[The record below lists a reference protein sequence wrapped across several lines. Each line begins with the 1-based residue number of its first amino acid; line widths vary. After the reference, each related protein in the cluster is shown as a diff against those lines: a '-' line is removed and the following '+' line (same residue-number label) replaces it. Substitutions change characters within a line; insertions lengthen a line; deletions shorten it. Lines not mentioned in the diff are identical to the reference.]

1 MRQYTFKEK
10 RHHFDDLLAEQHLES
25 DIALL
30 NKLQPNA
37 SASFGHLSG
46 IKLAKEVLYLLL
58 DYATR
63 EDIIDNRRSAGK
75 DTTGL
80 IVMVKDLI
88 LSILGKS
95 KTEALAIKE
104 QVEGLIV
111 ELPEEDVDTLLDSLE
126 SVMATIKD
134 DSNGEGKGD
143 GEGDPED
150 GQGNEGTG
158 SDKDAETTGTEG
170 EDSNVNPEVPEQAPN
185 ADDAVNGEGNAAPE
199 SAVDST
205 TEKTKEAKPSGKGS
219 KGGNEQKKSTSKK
232 TSTQK

>member
-75 DTTGL
+75 DRTVL
-80 IVMVKDLI
+80 IVTVKDLI
-88 LSILGKS
+88 LSILGKT
-95 KTEALAIKE
+95 KEEALAIKE

-111 ELPEEDVDTLLDSLE
+111 ELPEEDVDTLLESLE

-134 DSNGEGKGD
+134 DSDGD
-143 GEGDPED
+143 GEGDNED
-150 GQGNEGTG
+150 DTEDAEGNEGKG
-158 SDKDAETTGTEG
+158 SDEDTETNAAEG
-170 EDSNVNPEVPEQAPN
+170 EGSDANPEVPEPTPN

-199 SAVDST
+199 SSTEST
-205 TEKTKEAKPSGKGS
+205 TDKGKETKPSGKGS

>member
-75 DTTGL
+75 DRTVL
-80 IVMVKDLI
+80 IVTVKDLI
-88 LSILGKS
+88 LSILGKT
-95 KTEALAIKE
+95 KEEALAIKE

-134 DSNGEGKGD
+134 DSDGD
-143 GEGDPED
+143 GEGDDED
-150 GQGNEGTG
+150 DTEGAEGNEA
-158 SDKDAETTGTEG
+158 SDEDAEANDAEG
-170 EDSNVNPEVPEQAPN
+170 DDANAEVPEPTPN

-199 SAVDST
+199 SSTEST
-205 TEKTKEAKPSGKGS
+205 TDKGKETKPSGKGS

>member
-111 ELPEEDVDTLLDSLE
+111 ELPEEDVDTLLESLE

-134 DSNGEGKGD
+134 DSDGD
-143 GEGDPED
+143 GEGDDED
-150 GQGNEGTG
+150 DTEGAEGNEA
-158 SDKDAETTGTEG
+158 SDEDAEANDAEG
-170 EDSNVNPEVPEQAPN
+170 DDANAEVPEQAPN